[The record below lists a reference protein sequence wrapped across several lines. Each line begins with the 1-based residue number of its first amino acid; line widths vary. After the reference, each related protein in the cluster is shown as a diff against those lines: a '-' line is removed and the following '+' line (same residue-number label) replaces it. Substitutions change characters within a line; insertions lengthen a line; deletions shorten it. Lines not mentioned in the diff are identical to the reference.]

1 MKTFKVIVPEKRE
14 EIVDVVYHI
23 YAENIEE
30 VDQLFDD
37 IDFFNHAEYVETLP
51 SKWGFEVIDYY
62 EDKRR
67 VEEVKDADI
76 QN

>member
-23 YAENIEE
+23 QAESIEE
-30 VDQLFDD
+30 IDELFDD
-37 IDFFNHAEYVETLP
+37 VDFFNYAEYVETLP
-51 SKWGFEVIDYY
+51 SDWGFEVIDYY

-67 VEEVKDADI
+67 VEEVKDA
-76 QN
+76 